1 MTHYR
6 QGGKLTHCGTEML
19 PLGNDIPFIVIKEIK
34 FKEEEEVSGRKEK
47 GVWVAYFAPN
57 PYTSLPMI
65 LNATNRK
72 RLFKLSGNE
81 NIDELK
87 NFPVQLTKEKCKDAT
102 DGGETIG
109 LRISKLPAKAPVAA
123 PKKKPQVLD
132 ADFRYASAY
141 RIRPSR
147 TCIPATSSE
156 RVNSNTMPRVGSVT
170 SRSRSNSLSSICG
183 EYFSSLI
190 FSTFG

>member
-132 ADFRYASAY
+132 ADFDKTVVYLKTHTMEELKAVADV
-141 RIRPSR
+141 
-147 TCIPATSSE
+147 SE
-156 RVNSNTMPRVGSVT
+156 EMEKRLMEKCENLTQNNNG
-170 SRSRSNSLSSICG
+170 
-183 EYFSSLI
+183 
-190 FSTFG
+190 